1 MALGTGD
8 MLLRG
13 NPAMDKH
20 SVEGGVATLLG
31 MPHAN
36 ETEISSGRLSLWLV
50 CVFTFLPK
58 SYQIGLI

>member
-13 NPAMDKH
+13 NY

-58 SYQIGLI
+58 SYQIGFI